1 VPFVFAVESCLEG
14 MAKPSSNTTKKPS
27 RTRIARLGDGIVRAQ
42 LPNGLRVIAKEMH
55 VAPVAALCVWY
66 RVGSRNEHGGITGIS
81 HWVEHMLFKGTR
93 KYSESDLDRLI
104 SRNGGVNNAFTWL
117 DFTAYYETLPADKIV
132 LALDLEADRMV
143 NARFDSREVAR
154 ERDVILNERQMYEN
168 SPGFRLSEEIQAAA
182 FKTHPYGHEV
192 IGYACDLQAMTR
204 DDLYAYYRQYYA
216 PNNAVIAIAGD
227 FDARD
232 LLAQIEQRYGRLKPA
247 PQAPPVTAVE
257 PPQKGERRVIV
268 RGEGDTDYLA
278 LAFHAPEATHED
290 YMALVALDSVLC
302 GASGLS
308 FFGGGVSNRSSR
320 LSKALVDAGYA
331 ADVGGGL
338 VPTLDPFLYTLQA
351 TVMAGK
357 EVAEVEAKLWA
368 ELDRVKRDGVTRTEL
383 DKAIKQTRAQVAFG
397 AETATNQAFWL
408 GFSEVI
414 ADYTWFTTFL
424 DRLMRVSPEDVVRV
438 ANRYLTRDNVT
449 VGCYLA
455 QGKVHRSSV

>member
-1 VPFVFAVESCLEG
+1 
-14 MAKPSSNTTKKPS
+14 MTKPSSKITRKPAP
-27 RTRIARLGDGIVRAQ
+27 RRITRLDDGIVRAK

-55 VAPVAALCVWY
+55 AAPVAALCVWY
-66 RVGSRNEHGGITGIS
+66 CVGSRNEHGGITGIS
-81 HWVEHMLFKGTR
+81 HWVEHMMFKGAR
-93 KYSESDLDRLI
+93 KYSEADLDRLI

-117 DFTAYYETLPADKIV
+117 DFTAYYETLPADKIA

-143 NARFDSREVAR
+143 NARFDNREVAR

-182 FKTHPYGHEV
+182 FKVHPYGHEI
-192 IGYACDLQAMTR
+192 IGYACDLQAITR
-204 DDLYAYYRQYYA
+204 EDLYTYYRRYYA

-227 FDARD
+227 FDVRD
-232 LLAQIEQRYGRLKPA
+232 ILGRIERRFGRLKPA
-247 PQAPPVTAVE
+247 PQAPPVNASE
-257 PPQKGERRVIV
+257 PPQKGERRVVV

-278 LAFHAPEATHED
+278 LAFHAPEATHAD

-308 FFGGGVSNRSSR
+308 FFGGGASNRSSR

-338 VPTLDPFLYTLQA
+338 VPTIDPFLYTLQA
-351 TVMAGK
+351 TVMSGK
-357 EVAEVEAKLWA
+357 KVVEVEERLWG
-368 ELDRVKRDGVTRTEL
+368 ELDRVKRDGVTRAEL
-383 DKAIKQTRAQVAFG
+383 DKAIKQTRAQVAFST
-397 AETATNQAFWL
+397 ETVTNQAFWL

-424 DRLMRVSPEDVVRV
+424 ERLMCVSPEDVVRV
-438 ANRYLTRDNVT
+438 ANCYLTRDNVT
-449 VGCYLA
+449 VGYYLA
-455 QGKVHRSSV
+455 QGKAERSGR